1 VGILGHQNPKISN
14 AYIQE
19 GELIE
24 RVSAG
29 FWFIAT
35 AWCTVVSFRTRTY
48 TKEWVTGT
56 IFFFLLGFRELDGQK
71 WMLGWSIDGIN
82 RYWDPSK
89 PIHERALL
97 LLFFF
102 MLLSWVLFVFPP
114 RQWKN
119 FWHAHQSGV
128 KWTRDVF
135 IWILLFGIA
144 MFFDKALYLPMIDQ
158 ISYPFLNVV
167 RGILEETFE
176 LALAFYTLLLL
187 FPLWIRA
194 LLSPN
199 ESAEQQGHIL

>member
-1 VGILGHQNPKISN
+1 MEQPQNSPSTLQESLHDRQPLSARLPLLIFLFILISVGILGHQNPKFSN

-102 MLLSWVLFVFPP
+102 MLLSWVLFVFPLAAG
-114 RQWKN
+114 KI
-119 FWHAHQSGV
+119 SGMLTSQV
-128 KWTRDVF
+128 
-135 IWILLFGIA
+135 
-144 MFFDKALYLPMIDQ
+144 
-158 ISYPFLNVV
+158 
-167 RGILEETFE
+167 
-176 LALAFYTLLLL
+176 
-187 FPLWIRA
+187 
-194 LLSPN
+194 
-199 ESAEQQGHIL
+199 